1 MANQKRD
8 PLFDLIKSLTKTE
21 KRHFRLFVNRS
32 GNTDDVKFIKLFDAM
47 ESMKHY
53 DDQAILKKVPSIKKI
68 QFSNQKANLYKQILS
83 SLRHYHIGQN
93 LDIQLRENLDH
104 AKVLYNKGFYKQ
116 ALKLLDRTKNLAR
129 DNKHFTISLEVIEF
143 EKLIESQ
150 YITRSIENRAE
161 VLTREADETTKII
174 TSSHQLSNL
183 ALNLYGLFLKKGYAR
198 DEADFHEV
206 SSYFK
211 KHLPDVKLAQLSFY
225 EQLYYHQCHVWY
237 NKIVQNF
244 PNTYKHAQAW
254 VDLFKAHPE
263 MAKKQSVQF
272 IKGYQ
277 NLLGALFQLQYYS
290 RLCEAIEEVEALAR
304 NKDIV
309 GDLNT
314 EILVFKFLYISKV
327 NKHFMEGSYDK
338 GVELIPEIL
347 DKLKLYEGKI
357 DPERVLMFYY
367 KIASLYFGNA
377 NYRKAIF
384 YLNQIVYFKDVNL
397 REDIHCF
404 ARILNLIAHF
414 EEGQDF
420 QLEYQIKSTF
430 QFIGKM
436 NDQQAVQKEIFQFL
450 RRSGKIKPNE
460 LKKEFQELHDR
471 LAPLNEDLFERRP
484 FLYLDIL
491 SWLKSKIENKP
502 VQEVTKEKF
511 KGLK

>member
-32 GNTDDVKFIKLFDAM
+32 GNTEDVKFIKLFDAM
-47 ESMKHY
+47 ESIKKY
-53 DDQAILKKVPSIKKI
+53 DDQVILKKVPSIKKI

-116 ALKLLDRTKNLAR
+116 ALKLLDRTKNVAR
-129 DNKHFTISLEVIEF
+129 DNKHFTISLEVLEF

-161 VLTREADETTKII
+161 VLTREVDETTKII

-183 ALNLYGLFLKKGYAR
+183 TLNLYSLFLKKGYAR
-198 DEADFHEV
+198 GEADFNEV
-206 SSYFK
+206 SAYFK
-211 KHLPDVKLAQLSFY
+211 KNLPEVKLEQLSFY

-272 IKGYQ
+272 MKGYQ

-290 RLCEAIEEVEALAR
+290 KLCEAIEEVEARA
-304 NKDIV
+304 KDKNIV

-327 NKHFMEGSYDK
+327 NRHFMEGSFDK

-347 DKLKLYEGKI
+347 EKLKLYEGKI

-414 EEGQDF
+414 EEGLDF

-436 NDQQAVQKEIFQFL
+436 NEQQAVQKEIFQFL

-471 LAPLNEDLFERRP
+471 LSPLNDDLFERRP

-502 VQEVTKEKF
+502 VQEITKEKF